1 MDSPDGE
8 GTAVEAQKDPPE
20 DGSGQEGAPAAPA
33 DLVLHRE
40 LGPLLGRVLVTY
52 VRRLWALLVVA
63 ALPAVP
69 VTLLSQALV
78 VAPARDGAYLNGLL
92 ESAADPLA
100 PALVAATGAVALLGL
115 AVAPFSLGGSV
126 LLGTAALLGRRISP
140 RQAWQGARRR
150 YFTVVTWVL
159 LLLVLVSGFLALYL
173 WALLSGWPPAPTAI
187 LLLGPLTAALVPLTV
202 SLPLALVE
210 GHGPFRALWEA
221 CRLARHRVG
230 VHLFLVGLSYGVSV
244 LAGTVLERV
253 LPRWTDLAD
262 GSPALLAVTL
272 LAGLLVAPLP
282 LLLGCA
288 PVAYCDFDS
297 PYTAPGRDR
306 VPGGPAGS
314 TFGGVRYVIR
324 TTVRDADLV
333 RAGEHLPA
341 PAASVSGRSSDSA
354 FSGPRPVLVP
364 ALALAVFGP
373 PLLGPGLLAANPFG
387 LPEMDAHPV
396 DSVSGDELSVS
407 LEPTGEGALVGVA
420 TSYVNMEVCD
430 PRCRVVAQ
438 GERSW
443 MGDGVRIVDGGALW
457 TVWREYEHEDAE
469 EEADR
474 YAPHPDSGLYL
485 LSCADVT
492 DCATPDEETLVRP
505 YPESQHHV
513 ASAVTPLA
521 DGRLLVASSVKRY
534 DPPELG
540 VSLEQDR
547 GGLRL
552 HLCEDIA
559 CADPEVVLFPAEM
572 AAGGFLTDGEFLALA
587 AYPGGGYAIAVTDTA
602 RGSLSLVACAEQ
614 ACTDPEITQIHGD
627 RFYGEHDSRF
637 RSRFGARVELRSDG
651 TPVLAYRDPQGGR
664 AHLVDCHDALCSE
677 FTDTAVTGT
686 GWARPVPGLAV
697 DSRDR
702 AHLLTPDFTEERLVL
717 LSCLDRSCSQTSSAP
732 LLELTEAEP
741 TLTALAL
748 DDRDRPHML
757 WADGE
762 VDPRFMGGVDVE
774 SEARYLR
781 CAEPL
786 CGAGR

>member
-8 GTAVEAQKDPPE
+8 GTAVEARNGPHE
-20 DGSGQEGAPAAPA
+20 DVSGEESAAAAPA

-40 LGPLLGRVLVTY
+40 LGPLLVRVLATY
-52 VRRLWALLVVA
+52 ARRLWALLVVA
-63 ALPAVP
+63 ALPALP

-100 PALVAATGAVALLGL
+100 PALVAATGVVALLGL

-150 YFTVVTWVL
+150 YFTVLTWVL
-159 LLLVLVSGFLALYL
+159 LLAVLVSGFLALYL
-173 WALLSGWPPAPTAI
+173 WALTSDWPPVLTAI
-187 LLLGPLTAALVPLTV
+187 LLLGLLLTVLVPLTV

-210 GHGPFRALWEA
+210 GHGPFRALLEA

-230 VHLFLVGLSYGVSV
+230 VHLLLVGLSYGVSV
-244 LAGTVLERV
+244 LAGTVLERA

-272 LAGLLVAPLP
+272 LAGLVVAPLS

-288 PVAYCDFDS
+288 PVAYCDFES

-306 VPGGPAGS
+306 VPGGA
-314 TFGGVRYVIR
+314 TYAGVRYVVHP
-324 TTVRDADLV
+324 TVRDVDLV
-333 RAGEHLPA
+333 RAGEHLPEA
-341 PAASVSGRSSDSA
+341 TASVSGRSSDSV
-354 FSGPRPVLVP
+354 FGGPRLVLVP
-364 ALALAVFGP
+364 ALALAVFGI
-373 PLLGPGLLAANPFG
+373 PLLGPGLLEANPFG
-387 LPEMDAHPV
+387 LPEMGAHPV
-396 DSVSGDELSVS
+396 ASVDGDELSVS
-407 LEPTGEGALVGVA
+407 LEPTGEGALLGIA

-430 PRCRVVAQ
+430 PRCRVVAE

-443 MGDGVRIVDGGALW
+443 MGDGVRVVDGGALW
-457 TVWREYEHEDAE
+457 TVWREYEHEDVE

-485 LSCADVT
+485 LSCADIT
-492 DCATPDEETLVRP
+492 KCANPDEEALVRP

-540 VSLEQDR
+540 VGLEQDR

-552 HLCEDIA
+552 HLCGDIA
-559 CADPEVVLFPAEM
+559 CADPEVVLFPPEM

-587 AYPGGGYAIAVTDTA
+587 AYPGGGYAMAVTDTA
-602 RGSLSLVACAEQ
+602 RGSLSLVACAER
-614 ACTDPEITQIHGD
+614 ACTEPEITRIHGD
-627 RFYGEHDSRF
+627 RFYGEHDSRL

-702 AHLLTPDFTEERLVL
+702 VHLLTPDFPRERLVL
-717 LSCLDRSCSQTSSAP
+717 LSCLDRDCSRTSSAP

-741 TLTALAL
+741 SLTALAL
-748 DDRDRPHML
+748 DDQDRPHML

-762 VDPRFMGGVDVE
+762 VSHRFMGGVDIE